1 MSPETLLAVEHLTR
15 AGIECRGGGFARVWQ
30 KSHPHTRRKDLT
42 AFEQSNNLV
51 QLAEVSA
58 EVLAPDLLPTVS
70 NKSPRGRGRPKK
82 TDSEKKIA
90 ERIGVPRQTINDAKQ
105 HLAALKRYPELE
117 IILPAS
123 RAQHSAIVR
132 RVNGSISPT
141 HAGVEGTQ
149 SNVDNINLAP
159 RISPTHAS

>member
-42 AFEQSNNLV
+42 SLELSKNRV

-58 EVLAPDLLPTVS
+58 EVLRNLRKT
-70 NKSPRGRGRPKK
+70 SPKGGRPAKNGA
-82 TDSEKKIA
+82 SEKAVA
-90 ERIGVPRQTINDAKQ
+90 ERIGVPRRTVDHAQQ
-105 HLAALKRYPELE
+105 HVAAVKRYPELE

-132 RVNGSISPT
+132 RMNGSISPT